1 MYSPAKSSAQS
12 VVLRLL
18 CLNVILACSPG
29 LSASS
34 AETTQSLNASTASNL
49 VKHFYSLLDINRY
62 KEGILDDVVT
72 KDFQIFESRRIM
84 DLASFHDYLTHTDPN
99 ADPLVKT
106 SWTLT
111 DFRISLDSHSAHLSY
126 QNHGEFTHGRS
137 MNVSIKWM
145 ESAYITLENSKP
157 KIKFINVNLIS
168 KKVDKLSS

>member
-12 VVLRLL
+12 LVLRLL
-18 CLNVILACSPG
+18 CLNVILACSPAFA
-29 LSASS
+29 ASS
-34 AETTQSLNASTASNL
+34 AEATQSLNASTASNL
-49 VKHFYSLLDINRY
+49 VKHFYSLLDINKY
-62 KEGILDDVVT
+62 KEGILDEVVT

-84 DLASFHDYLTHTDPN
+84 DLASFHDYLTHTDPT

-145 ESAYITLENSKP
+145 ESAYITLENAKP

>member
-12 VVLRLL
+12 LVLRLL

-29 LSASS
+29 LSVSS
-34 AETTQSLNASTASNL
+34 AEATQSLNASTASNL

-62 KEGILDDVVT
+62 KEGILDEVVT
-72 KDFQIFESRRIM
+72 NDFQIFESRRIM

-111 DFRISLDSHSAHLSY
+111 DFKVSLDSHSAHLSY

-145 ESAYITLENSKP
+145 ESAYIILENSKP

>member
-1 MYSPAKSSAQS
+1 
-12 VVLRLL
+12 
-18 CLNVILACSPG
+18 
-29 LSASS
+29 
-34 AETTQSLNASTASNL
+34 
-49 VKHFYSLLDINRY
+49 
-62 KEGILDDVVT
+62 
-72 KDFQIFESRRIM
+72 M

>member
-1 MYSPAKSSAQS
+1 MYSPENSSAQS
-12 VVLRLL
+12 FVIWLL
-18 CLNVILACSPG
+18 FLNILLACPPG

-34 AETTQSLNASTASNL
+34 AEATLSLDASTASNL
-49 VKHFYSLLDINRY
+49 VKHFYALLDIDRY
-62 KEGILDDVVT
+62 KEGILDEVVT

-111 DFRISLDSHSAHLSY
+111 DFKVSLDTHSAHLSY
-126 QNHGEFTHGRS
+126 QNQGEFRHGRS
-137 MNVSIKWM
+137 MTVSIKWM
-145 ESAYITLENSKP
+145 ESVYIILENSKP

-168 KKVDKLSS
+168 KKIERLSD